1 MPRNGSGTYNLPQ
14 PAFVPGTTIA
24 SSPVNSDFSD
34 IGAAITQSISKD
46 GQTVY
51 TGNQPM
57 GGNKITDLGD
67 GEQATDAVNLG
78 QVADGVLTFGGIAGG
93 TADAITLTP
102 TPGITA
108 YGKGQ
113 MFSFEAA
120 STNTGAVTA
129 NVNGVGAGA
138 ITWPDG
144 TALVAGDIVA
154 GGMYEIEVKATTPV
168 FHLQTTAK
176 PPLARTGGT
185 LTGTLAMSAAA
196 INEAKGADIAS
207 ATTTNIGA
215 ATGNYVEVTGTT
227 TITGLGTVQAGTE
240 RTVRFTGILTLTH
253 NATSLILPTG
263 ANITTAAGDVAT
275 FRSLGSGNWVCETYQ
290 RASGLALATNPPTF
304 TNALSG
310 NVVLNDTAEYF
321 TGPTI
326 AQGTAGTWWVSGQ
339 VTLSDGNGAAFF
351 DVLLWDG
358 TTVIASTRAWTAG
371 VNGIACVSLSGFITA
386 PAGNLRI
393 SVADITSTLGI
404 IYANVNSSGNNHDS
418 TISAFRIA

>member
-154 GGMYEIEVKATTPV
+154 GGMYEIEVKAETPV

-185 LTGTLAMSAAA
+185 LTGMLAMSAAA

-253 NATSLILPTG
+253 NGTSLILPANG

-275 FRSLGSGNWVCETYQ
+275 FRSLGSGNWVCTEYT
-290 RASGLALATNPPTF
+290 RASGLALVPTSLTSF
-304 TNALSG
+304 QNVLPGAVALNNTSAYFSG
-310 NVVLNDTAEYF
+310 PEV
-321 TGPTI
+321 
-326 AQGTAGTWWVSGQ
+326 AQGSTGTFLVVGTMTVVDVAGPANFDVRLTDDSTVYASARVSTYTANAGLP
-339 VTLSDGNGAAFF
+339 VTLVAVVAN
-351 DVLLWDG
+351 
-358 TTVIASTRAWTAG
+358 
-371 VNGIACVSLSGFITA
+371 
-386 PAGNLRI
+386 PAGNLRLQA
-393 SVADITSTLGI
+393 VDITST
-404 IYANVNSSGNNHDS
+404 SGFIVSNFSGQGRDS
-418 TISAFRIA
+418 VLTAIRIA